1 MLRKIVTLFILII
14 SANALAQE
22 QISVFFESNKY
33 QLNKKEENKL
43 NQWILANNNNKIVAI
58 HGFTDEDGS
67 SGFNDTLAQKRVN
80 FIFQIVKD
88 QIKIREDFK
97 TISFG
102 ESFKQSESKAENR
115 KVTIYYILEKD
126 IPRENEILG
135 IKQEVVKES
144 VEEMPTRGKA
154 ESSVAKS
161 EINYPEKLVFENP
174 NGTKSEFKL
183 DREFMKKV
191 GNAKAGE
198 KLTIENLN
206 FIINTFAVVNESRGK
221 LYELLLVLQSNPE
234 LKIEIQG
241 HLCCMPVDRTDLSTQ
256 RAKAIYNFLINNEVY
271 RARLS
276 YKGFGSTQPIYPIP
290 EKNEAERAANRRV
303 EILIIEN

>member
-135 IKQEVVKES
+135 IKQEVVKEI
-144 VEEMPTRGKA
+144 VEELPKT
-154 ESSVAKS
+154 

-303 EILIIEN
+303 EILIVEN